1 MKRII
6 AFIIAF
12 TALMSCVSCKNE
24 KKKGTQENSGST
36 ISVSQ
41 TAYKEQR
48 VSMPDDFQTM
58 IQLCTAN
65 GTYQIFYVNNQ
76 QELKLAR
83 YGENYEIAET
93 KTIFE
98 KATASYCV
106 DVNDDGS
113 FIVLSSYTDFVFEFD
128 ENGVVTNFEDYLEN
142 AELTFK
148 ITGFDSS
155 MNIISENEVEGLS
168 DCFNKESSMLTGIYS
183 YGENYIV
190 NLFNGLALVSKSGE
204 LLDFNND
211 EMNGVRLGKDSNGD
225 ILCTFIQG
233 IGYMD
238 NETLTKPSEILIV
251 EEDKTGSFY
260 EGAVNGF
267 GDYKAFMLSQYGIYG
282 FTEANEFVLIVDF
295 GKSYVKTGDI
305 SIFASC
311 DDGEFMTYS
320 ASSGKMSVYTVLPD
334 DYSSERKTID
344 VFEIEGGASSTIDRS
359 VEFSRMNEEY
369 EVSVKQS
376 VSFDEV
382 KNAILK
388 GEAPDVIIYGDL
400 GTMYRLANMG
410 GLVDLNSYI
419 DSDIGLN
426 REELMPNVLEAYE
439 YKGGVYGLPELFS
452 VQVCFANSDY
462 IGKEYKTLTYEQLY
476 NFYENRPDGMY
487 LSYDVH
493 YDTAAFSFFCLQ
505 SLDSWI
511 DYKNYT
517 CNFDSPDFVKLL
529 EFCRDA
535 KQKETAYEGGE
546 EAVKEYTN
554 EMLTALKTKKE
565 MLSFTGCNGI
575 RGMIGELGQSGLDYS
590 EATLMKFPGNVE
602 SGVIYAQDVYS
613 VVANGDCNEGAWKF
627 ISYCLGEEQQSF
639 YSSFGSNTL
648 NKKCFEN
655 GLANS
660 TQIGDTPKMFESKY
674 NDVEYQYR
682 SDLTPDEVQEYYD
695 FVLSCTKLAYRDSG
709 VDEIC
714 YDEYNRFIAG
724 DITAKECA
732 ANIQS
737 RMEIML
743 SEQS

>member
-12 TALMSCVSCKNE
+12 TTLMSCVSCKNE
-24 KKKGTQENSGST
+24 KKNGVQENSGST

-76 QELKLAR
+76 QELKFAR

-113 FIVLSSYTDFVFEFD
+113 FIVLSSNTDFVFEFD
-128 ENGVVTNFEDYLEN
+128 ENGVVTNFEDYIED

-168 DCFNKESSMLTGIYS
+168 DCFNKESSMLAGIYS

-190 NLFNGLALVSKSGE
+190 NLFNGLVLVSKSGE

-225 ILCTFIQG
+225 ILCTTFQG
-233 IGYMD
+233 VGYMD
-238 NETLTKPSEILIV
+238 NETLSQPSEII
-251 EEDKTGSFY
+251 DTSDNTMISFY
-260 EGAVNGF
+260 EGIVRGY
-267 GDYKAFMLSQYGIYG
+267 GEYKAFTHSQHGIYG
-282 FTEANEFVLIVDF
+282 LTDDNKFVLVLDNE
-295 GKSYVKTGDI
+295 KSYIKTSDI

-311 DDGEFMTYS
+311 SDGEFMAYS
-320 ASSGKMSVYTVLPD
+320 EFSGEMNVYTVLAD
-334 DYSSERKTID
+334 DYSSNRKVID
-344 VFEIEGGASSTIDRS
+344 IVQINFGDGLANIGI
-359 VEFSRMNEEY
+359 EFSRMNEEY
-369 EVSVKQS
+369 EVSVKEL

-382 KNAILK
+382 KNDILK
-388 GEAPDVIIYGDL
+388 GEAPDIIGYMDSGI
-400 GTMYRLANMG
+400 MYRLANMG

-439 YKGGVYGLPELFS
+439 YKGGVYGLPQTFE
-452 VQVCFANSDY
+452 VGICYANSDY
-462 IGKEYKTLTYEQLY
+462 IGKEYKSLTYEQLY
-476 NFYENRPDGMY
+476 DFYENRPDGMY
-487 LSYDVH
+487 LSYDMY
-493 YDTAAFSFFCLQ
+493 YDNSPFSFLCMN
-505 SLDSWI
+505 SMDSWI

-517 CNFDSPDFVKLL
+517 CNFNSPEFVELI
-529 EFCRDA
+529 EFCHDVEITPFF
-535 KQKETAYEGGE
+535 KFELPTS
-546 EAVKEYTN
+546 
-554 EMLTALKTKKE
+554 EMLYALKNKKE
-565 MLSFTGCNGI
+565 MLNFGNGV
-575 RGMIGELGQSGLDYS
+575 GNSVGIGDTITTLASLGFDYS
-590 EATLMKFPGNVE
+590 EANIISRPGNVDTGIID
-602 SGVIYAQDVYS
+602 SHYNYS
-613 VVANGDCNEGAWKF
+613 IVANGDCNDGAWEF
-627 ISYCLGEEQQSF
+627 LSYYFSEDKQNDIAQMGW
-639 YSSFGSNTL
+639 NVL
-648 NKKCFEN
+648 NKNSFEM
-655 GLANS
+655 GLDIY
-660 TQIGDTPKMFESKY
+660 TQKGDTPKIVDGGY
-674 NDVEYQYR
+674 NDIKYQYR
-682 SDLTPDEVQEYYD
+682 GDLTPDEVQEYYD

>member
-12 TALMSCVSCKNE
+12 TTLMSSVSCKNE
-24 KKKGTQENSGST
+24 KKKGAQENSGST

-48 VSMPDDFQTM
+48 ASMPDDFQTM

-93 KTIFE
+93 ITIFE
-98 KATASYCV
+98 KATANYCV
-106 DVNDDGS
+106 EMADDGS
-113 FIVLSSYTDFVFEFD
+113 FTVLSSNTDFVFEFD
-128 ENGVVTNFEDYLEN
+128 ENGVVANFEDYIED
-142 AELTFK
+142 AEITFK
-148 ITGFDSS
+148 LTGFDSS

-168 DCFNKESSMLTGIYS
+168 DCFNKESSMLAGIYS

-190 NLFNGLALVSKSGE
+190 NLFNGLALVSESGE
-204 LLDFNND
+204 LIDFNND

-305 SIFASC
+305 SLFASC

-388 GEAPDVIIYGDL
+388 GEAPDVIIYGDS

-535 KQKETAYEGGE
+535 KHY
-546 EAVKEYTN
+546 
-554 EMLTALKTKKE
+554 
-565 MLSFTGCNGI
+565 
-575 RGMIGELGQSGLDYS
+575 
-590 EATLMKFPGNVE
+590 VE
-602 SGVIYAQDVYS
+602 SRKHELCYITVRTA
-613 VVANGDCNEGAWKF
+613 C
-627 ISYCLGEEQQSF
+627 
-639 YSSFGSNTL
+639 
-648 NKKCFEN
+648 
-655 GLANS
+655 
-660 TQIGDTPKMFESKY
+660 
-674 NDVEYQYR
+674 R
-682 SDLTPDEVQEYYD
+682 SAYD
-695 FVLSCTKLAYRDSG
+695 FAQIIFLYKHKYW
-709 VDEIC
+709 
-714 YDEYNRFIAG
+714 
-724 DITAKECA
+724 
-732 ANIQS
+732 
-737 RMEIML
+737 
-743 SEQS
+743 